1 MLDIILII
9 LGSLCLIVGL
19 LGCILPI
26 IPGPPISYA
35 GLLLLHITDKAQ
47 FSTSQLLIWL
57 FLVVIVQVLD
67 YFTPM
72 IGSKYSG
79 GSKWG
84 SWGCLIGS
92 IVGIIFLGPW
102 GIVRDALKSGI
113 GALIGFL
120 VGTVFKVVVC
130 GYFVWCFVKALI

>member
-79 GSKWG
+79 GMGQLGLPDRFNRRNHLSRSVGNCYRSLWRSFHRRTLGRQKCK
-84 SWGCLIGS
+84 GCPKIRYWSTDWFSG
-92 IVGIIFLGPW
+92 
-102 GIVRDALKSGI
+102 RDS
-113 GALIGFL
+113 
-120 VGTVFKVVVC
+120 V
-130 GYFVWCFVKALI
+130 

>member
-1 MLDIILII
+1 MPHSRLI
-9 LGSLCLIVGL
+9 GMY
-19 LGCILPI
+19 
-26 IPGPPISYA
+26 PPYNSRTAHFIRRFVIT
-35 GLLLLHITDKAQ
+35 HITDKAQ

-102 GIVRDALKSGI
+102 GIVI
-113 GALIGFL
+113 GPLEELSSENSWETEVQGMP
-120 VGTVFKVVVC
+120 
-130 GYFVWCFVKALI
+130 